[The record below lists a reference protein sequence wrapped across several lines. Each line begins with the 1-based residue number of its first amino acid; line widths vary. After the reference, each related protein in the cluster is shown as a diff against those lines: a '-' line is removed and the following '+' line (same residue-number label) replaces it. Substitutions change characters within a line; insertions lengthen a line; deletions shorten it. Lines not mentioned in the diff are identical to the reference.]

1 MTTSEF
7 SSRWNARPGFR
18 RSDINAQEPAWLSA
32 IYDKMCRTG
41 TDTQFKQCLSV
52 IASFARLS
60 GAQIGL
66 NGRCNGGRH
75 KIVSSEERIETRK
88 KFLLDEKEFTRV
100 LDEVNPQRRDLPFGE
115 IHGIGD
121 CCPDLGVGR
130 DPGSDRGKMVQ

>member
-1 MTTSEF
+1 
-7 SSRWNARPGFR
+7 
-18 RSDINAQEPAWLSA
+18 
-32 IYDKMCRTG
+32 MCRTG
-41 TDTQFKQCLSV
+41 ADTQFKQCLSV
-52 IASFARLS
+52 IASFARWS

-88 KFLLDEKEFTRV
+88 KFLLDEREFTRV

-121 CCPDLGVGR
+121 CCPDFF
-130 DPGSDRGKMVQ
+130 DRMPKISPKEMLRNNCPSPRPLCAGCKN